1 MDKFKQDAHIIFA
14 MAEDGSLRQ
23 IRDVANGVA
32 CNCFCIACRMPV
44 IARQGAVRQWHFAH
58 SSQQGMSCEWAA
70 ETALH
75 FAMKQ
80 LIDEERQI
88 FIPEMHVQV
97 ERTTSWGQT
106 IKRTHSIP
114 GKMVQLE
121 SVALEHSVHPIRP
134 DVVAM
139 SGGKRLFIEVTVTH
153 GTDQKK
159 LKHIQAINT
168 SAIEFNLR
176 DYSRMIDW
184 EMLRALLVSASP
196 LKSWIF
202 NRRQAEIEAKLL
214 DEVMAEIA
222 KLEEDRG
229 MNPSEKIILNSA
241 TSSADQITD
250 NSNTDWLTNSKK
262 DVVELTGKMKIRGKA
277 ICFSLKNGGEVFVHS
292 IDENIVLLHITEQ
305 AEWLLSALSKFSVGK
320 KSDSEIWV
328 MPKNREHQLF
338 IYLNSI
344 SSATRS
350 VQGHTF

>member
-1 MDKFKQDAHIIFA
+1 MDKLKQDAHIIFA

-23 IRDVANGVA
+23 IRDVTNGLA
-32 CNCFCIACRMPV
+32 CKCFCIACRMPV
-44 IARQGAVRQWHFAH
+44 LARQGSVRQWHFAH
-58 SSQQGMSCEWAA
+58 SSQHGVSCEWAA

-80 LIDEERQI
+80 LIEEERQI
-88 FIPEMHVQV
+88 FVPDMHVQV

-106 IKRTHSIP
+106 VKRTHSIP

-159 LKHIQAINT
+159 LKHIQKINT

-176 DYSRMIDW
+176 DYSRTIDW
-184 EMLRALLVSASP
+184 EVLRDLLIRASP
-196 LKSWIF
+196 VKSWIF

-222 KLEEDRG
+222 ILEEDRRKST
-229 MNPSEKIILNSA
+229 SEKFLLKSA
-241 TSSADQITD
+241 TSSADQLMD
-250 NSNTDWLTNSKK
+250 NRNMDWQSNSKK
-262 DVVELTGKMKIRGKA
+262 GVDELTEKMKIRGKA
-277 ICFSLKNGGEVFVHS
+277 ICFSLKNGGEIFVHS

-350 VQGHTF
+350 VKGHTF